1 MFLLILDGLVVLCVV
16 FILWPNLLFLFC
28 LHAFL
33 QYILPKKT
41 RGNCDIDDSKT
52 IARHR
57 SFFNNDSQN
66 SHRKVVGFKKCWNLS
81 CRWCQSLLL
90 SKEYT
95 FKNVNKI
102 STLKTSMS
110 CNSFNV
116 IYVVVCSSCLEE
128 YILETLAGKTRLRDY
143 VRVYRQHI
151 KQPENET
158 F

>member
-1 MFLLILDGLVVLCVV
+1 MAWLFYV
-16 FILWPNLLFLFC
+16 LFLYSDPISYSCF
-28 LHAFL
+28 AYTRFSS
-33 QYILPKKT
+33 IFAKKN

-81 CRWCQSLLL
+81 CKWCQSLLL

>member
-1 MFLLILDGLVVLCVV
+1 MIFPQEHPAISTSIAKVFLDRSDETSWVY
-16 FILWPNLLFLFC
+16 F
-28 LHAFL
+28 A
-33 QYILPKKT
+33 KKT
-41 RGNCDIDDSKT
+41 WGNCDIDD
-52 IARHR
+52 

-81 CRWCQSLLL
+81 CEWCQSLLL

-102 STLKTSMS
+102 STLKSSMS

-128 YILETLAGKTRLRDY
+128 YILETFAGKTRLRDY
-143 VRVYRQHI
+143 VRVYRQHV
-151 KQPENET
+151 KQPEHET